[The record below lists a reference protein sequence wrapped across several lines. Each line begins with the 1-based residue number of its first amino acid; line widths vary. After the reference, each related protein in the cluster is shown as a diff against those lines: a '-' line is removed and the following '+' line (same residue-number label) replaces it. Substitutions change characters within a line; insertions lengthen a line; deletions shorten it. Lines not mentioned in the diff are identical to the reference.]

1 MSLENRLTLL
11 AQALGV
17 DVKALTTAIGVLSG
31 LNTTA
36 KASLVAAVN
45 EVLAAGNANTTKI
58 GDTATLTTTAK
69 TNLVAAINEINAAL
83 GNIDLA
89 GLIDDLAASTVTD
102 KTYSA
107 SKITNLIAAA
117 VAGLVDSSPATMN
130 TLNELAAALDNDPSF
145 ATTISTALG
154 NRVRVDAAQTFTAP
168 EQAQARDNIGAAS
181 TGQVTAAQTAADT
194 ANTDL
199 AALVLGLG
207 NIDRDL
213 VADYTAAKA

>member
-1 MSLENRLTLL
+1 MSLESRLTLL

-17 DVKALTTAIGVLSG
+17 DVKALTTAIGVLAN

-36 KASLVAAVN
+36 KTSLVLAVN
-45 EVLAAGNANTTKI
+45 EVLAASAANTTKI

-83 GNIDLA
+83 GAINLSA
-89 GLIDDLAASTVTD
+89 LIDDLAASSVTD

-107 SKITNLIAAA
+107 NKITNLIAAA
-117 VAGLVDSSPATMN
+117 VTALVDSSPATLD
-130 TLNELAAALDNDPSF
+130 TLNELAAALGDDPNF
-145 ATTISTALG
+145 AATITTALG

-168 EQAQARDNIGAAS
+168 EQTQARDNIGAAS
-181 TGQVTAAQTAADT
+181 STAVSAAQTTADT
-194 ANTDL
+194 ANTN
-199 AALVLGLG
+199 LGTLSTNLG
-207 NIDRDL
+207 NIDHDF

>member
-17 DVKALTTAIGVLSG
+17 DVKALTTAIGVLSS

-36 KASLVAAVN
+36 KTSLVAAVN
-45 EVLAAGNANTTKI
+45 EVLAAGNANAGKI

-69 TNLVAAINEINAAL
+69 TNVVAAINEINAAL
-83 GNIDLA
+83 GNLDLT
-89 GLIDDLAASTVTD
+89 GLIDDLAVSSVTD

-107 SKITNLIAAA
+107 NKITNLIAAA
-117 VAGLVDSSPATMN
+117 VTALVDASPATMD
-130 TLNELAAALDNDPSF
+130 TLNELAAALANDPNF
-145 ATTISTALG
+145 ATTITTALG

-168 EQAQARDNIGAAS
+168 EQTQARDNIGAAS
-181 TGQVTAAQTAADT
+181 TAEVASAQTAADT

-199 AALVLGLG
+199 AALILALGD
-207 NIDRDL
+207 IDHDF